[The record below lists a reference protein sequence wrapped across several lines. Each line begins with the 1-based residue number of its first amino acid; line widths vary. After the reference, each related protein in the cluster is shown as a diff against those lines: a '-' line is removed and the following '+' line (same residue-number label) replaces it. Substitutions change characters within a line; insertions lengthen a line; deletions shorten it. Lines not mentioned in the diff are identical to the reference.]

1 MDKGTAICNYL
12 KKNHTGKANAAH
24 SKELERLFDLNGRNL
39 RRKISALRQNGYPI
53 CSDECGYYYA
63 DNQKEINAT
72 VSRLNELVL
81 KISNARTGLM
91 YSSVLPVVGGEIE
104 ITVKL
109 KGADANA

>member
-1 MDKGTAICNYL
+1 MDKETAICNYL

-24 SKELERLFDLNGRNL
+24 SKELDM
-39 RRKISALRQNGYPI
+39 
-53 CSDECGYYYA
+53 
-63 DNQKEINAT
+63 
-72 VSRLNELVL
+72 

-104 ITVKL
+104 ITVRL